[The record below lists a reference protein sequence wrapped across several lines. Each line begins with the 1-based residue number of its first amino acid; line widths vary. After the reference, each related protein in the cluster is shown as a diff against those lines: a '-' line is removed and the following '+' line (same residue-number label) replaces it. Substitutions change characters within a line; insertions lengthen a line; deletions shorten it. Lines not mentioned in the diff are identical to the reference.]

1 MFISLIGVS
10 SQMVKVVVPAFV
22 FATAIILSASAFA
35 PRHPTDGATGCSLGY
50 GVDQCTEQKVLQV
63 K

>member
-1 MFISLIGVS
+1 MI
-10 SQMVKVVVPAFV
+10 KVVVPAFV

-35 PRHPTDGATGCSLGY
+35 PRHATNGVSGCNLGY
-50 GVDQCTEQKVLQV
+50 GVDQCNEQKVLQV

>member
-1 MFISLIGVS
+1 
-10 SQMVKVVVPAFV
+10 MVKVVVPAFV